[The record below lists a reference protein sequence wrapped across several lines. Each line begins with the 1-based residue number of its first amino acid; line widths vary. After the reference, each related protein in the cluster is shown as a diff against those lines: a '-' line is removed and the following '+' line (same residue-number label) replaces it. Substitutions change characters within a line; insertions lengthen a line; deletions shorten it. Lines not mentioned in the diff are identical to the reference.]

1 MDEALHRN
9 FDGLSEWSR
18 PNGGYFFW
26 MRFDESVNTV
36 PLREKARELET
47 GFQAGSL
54 FSSQGQLRNF
64 IRLSFAHY
72 DEDDI
77 RQGVARMRLL
87 FE

>member
-1 MDEALHRN
+1 MDEALHKN

-54 FSSQGQLRNF
+54 FSCKGQLGNF

-72 DEDDI
+72 NEDDI
-77 RQGVARMRLL
+77 REGVARMRPL